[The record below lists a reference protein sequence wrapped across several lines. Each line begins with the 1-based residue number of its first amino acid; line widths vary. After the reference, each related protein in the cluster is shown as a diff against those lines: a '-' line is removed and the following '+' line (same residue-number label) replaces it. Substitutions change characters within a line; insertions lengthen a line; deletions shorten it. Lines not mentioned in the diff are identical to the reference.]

1 MIVAIFWVFLAGS
14 AINAHNTG
22 GVSSAA
28 EAFADTKAAFENS
41 YVPDRSTYNQ

>member
-1 MIVAIFWVFLAGS
+1 MIVGIFLVFLAGG

-22 GVSSAA
+22 GVASAA

-41 YVPDRSTYNQ
+41 HVPDRSTYNQ

>member
-1 MIVAIFWVFLAGS
+1 MLVGIIWVLLAGC

-41 YVPDRSTYNQ
+41 HVPDRATYNQ

>member
-1 MIVAIFWVFLAGS
+1 MIVPIFVVLLAGC

-22 GVSSAA
+22 GVASFA
-28 EAFADTKAAFENS
+28 EAVADTKAALERS